1 MSDSVPASQLPARPS
16 LEQLKK
22 QAKEL
27 RAGGAHA
34 SLAAAQRAVARQYGY
49 ASWTRLKIAVESIT
63 LRRLIEE
70 GDAEGVRRLIKS
82 SPRLPKI
89 AFDDG
94 STPLHVAAAENRPA
108 VVEVLVAGG
117 APLQAR
123 YGRWAHSALSWAI
136 TCWSD
141 AAAHKLIELGAE
153 PDLFCAAGLGLLD
166 AVKAFWRNGRLR
178 RRPSQTG
185 SSRYTESG
193 EPLPWPPKADAD
205 QVSDALYFA
214 CRSNRLEVARWLL
227 DHGAD
232 PNWRGYSG
240 ATCLA
245 WAEFS
250 GNAALCD
257 LLRQRGGSDEILDY
271 EFRATP
277 KAFGMM
283 VLAGWGFPKL
293 LLDRL
298 GADRSLVSLR
308 GERGTLLHA
317 AAESGQQATAKILLF
332 FGADRSAT
340 DPEGRTPAD
349 VAAVKGHEELAK
361 LLGSGSV

>member
-1 MSDSVPASQLPARPS
+1 MSDSVPASRLPARPS

-27 RAGGAHA
+27 RASGAA
-34 SLAAAQRAVARQYGY
+34 SLAAAQRAVARQYGFPN
-49 ASWTRLKIAVESIT
+49 WPRLKRAVESII

-70 GDAEGVRRLIKS
+70 GDTDGVRRLIKS

-89 AFDDG
+89 AFEDG
-94 STPLHVAAAENRPA
+94 STPLHVAAAVNRPPI
-108 VVEVLVAGG
+108 VEILVAAG
-117 APLQAR
+117 APLEAR
-123 YGRWAHSALSWAI
+123 YGRSAHSALSWAI
-136 TCWSD
+136 TCWSHE
-141 AAAHKLIELGAE
+141 AAHKLIELGVA

-166 AVKAFWRNGRLR
+166 AVEAFWRDGKLQ

-193 EPLPWPPKADAD
+193 EPLPRPPKSDVD

-214 CRSNRLEVARWLL
+214 CRNGRLEVARWLL

-232 PNWRGYSG
+232 PNWQGYSG

-250 GNAALCD
+250 GNSALCS
-257 LLRQRGGSDEILDY
+257 LLRARGGSDQIRDY

-277 KAFGMM
+277 KVFGPM

-293 LLDRL
+293 LLERL

-308 GERGTLLHA
+308 GGRGTMLHA
-317 AAESGQQATAKILLF
+317 AAEGGQLATAKILLN
-332 FGADRSAT
+332 FGADRTAT
-340 DPEGRTPAD
+340 DAAGRTPAD
-349 VAAVKGHEELAK
+349 VAAAKGHDALVQ
-361 LLGSGSV
+361 LLR

>member
-1 MSDSVPASQLPARPS
+1 MSESVPPSQLPARPS

-34 SLAAAQRAVARQYGY
+34 SLAAAQRAVARRYGHS
-49 ASWTRLKIAVESIT
+49 SWPRLKAAVESIT

-70 GDAEGVRRLIKS
+70 GDAEGVRRLIES
-82 SPRLPKI
+82 SPQLPRI
-89 AFDDG
+89 PFDDG
-94 STPLHVAAAENRPA
+94 STPLHVAAAENLPT
-108 VVEVLVAGG
+108 VVKVLVAGG

-123 YGRWAHSALSWAI
+123 YGQSAHTALSWAT
-136 TCWSD
+136 TCWSYD
-141 AAAHKLIELGAE
+141 AAHELVALGAE

-166 AVKAFWRNGRLR
+166 TVQAFWRKGRLR
-178 RRPSQTG
+178 RRPSATG

-193 EPLPWPPKADAD
+193 EPLPRPPQSDAD

-214 CRSNRLEVARWLL
+214 CRNDRLDVARWLL

-250 GNAALCD
+250 GNQVLCT
-257 LLRQRGGSDEILDY
+257 LLRERGGSDELRDY
-271 EFRATP
+271 EFRAFP
-277 KAFGMM
+277 RVFGLM
-283 VLAGWGFPKL
+283 VLAGWGFPQL
-293 LLDRL
+293 LLARL
-298 GADRSLVSLR
+298 GDDRSLVSLS
-308 GERGTLLHA
+308 GGRGTLLHA
-317 AAESGQQATAKILLF
+317 AADSGQTATAKILVD
-332 FGADRSAT
+332 FGADRAAL
-340 DPEGRTPAD
+340 DADGRTPAD
-349 VAAVKGHEELAK
+349 VAALKGHTALAQ
-361 LLGSGSV
+361 LLR